1 MQWKESAPCGLA
13 ALLEWPCLEKASL
26 VEGCQNSSC
35 CNLALSTKPS
45 WESHSV
51 PCCSNGAHQNK
62 APVPGAAHNC
72 WRLQRVSERGFEPA
86 GLEGAALTLLPPVI
100 EEYWSTSSTAT
111 FPGVQ
116 GLEMPLQLHFTFS
129 NVVFLLPLWWIFFFS
144 FCLVFNLV
152 WFVFFWDCFW
162 FFLVVSGKRSSFSFS
177 ETSILNVRDT
187 PQTLSWMVPLVDSA
201 SDNSARPHCH
211 CQSCDREGWQIWT
224 CSLAVA
230 PLCWRQPCP
239 KHLANHPQPGQHT
252 AIPLAEQQ
260 Y

>member
-129 NVVFLLPLWWIFFFS
+129 NVVFLLPLWWIFFF
-144 FCLVFNLV
+144 
-152 WFVFFWDCFW
+152 FVLFGF
-162 FFLVVSGKRSSFSFS
+162 
-177 ETSILNVRDT
+177 
-187 PQTLSWMVPLVDSA
+187 
-201 SDNSARPHCH
+201 
-211 CQSCDREGWQIWT
+211 
-224 CSLAVA
+224 
-230 PLCWRQPCP
+230 
-239 KHLANHPQPGQHT
+239 
-252 AIPLAEQQ
+252 
-260 Y
+260 